1 MTEANGSLGSLDDFI
16 AHSTEML
23 FVARGDGALL
33 RWSEALGQAVGPA
46 LAQGTTLTELF
57 HPEDRRTL
65 TTSWEQ
71 VRGGAAP
78 VELRGRVLSAEQ
90 RYKPLSCV
98 VRGARTDGLVYG
110 SFRDAPPGDGAQGEL
125 ARLRERDRI
134 LGALIN
140 ALPIAVWAIDADGT
154 YTYHDGKGL
163 AAAGHRPG
171 QLVGQNIFALYGDM
185 AGGIERA
192 LAGEAVHGLSEVHGC
207 VWESWMVPLSEAA
220 GRVRSVVGFSLD
232 VTEGQRAHE
241 ALQTKLDVIEAQQR
255 VIREL
260 AAPIIEVWDGVLAL
274 PMIGVVDSARTAEA
288 MESLLEAISNRSAR
302 FAVLDLTGVQVVDTK
317 VADHLIKLVRAIQL
331 LGAEGIICGIRPN
344 VAQTMVALGL
354 DLSAIVTKANLRAGL
369 THCMQRLSRRPAS
382 PRSSP

>member
-33 RWSEALGQAVGPA
+33 RWSDALGRAIGPA
-46 LAQGTTLTELF
+46 LAQGTPLTELF
-57 HPEDRRTL
+57 HPEDRCTL
-65 TTSWEQ
+65 TARWEQ
-71 VRGGAAP
+71 VRGSAAP
-78 VELRGRVLSAEQ
+78 VQVHGRIMSAE
-90 RYKPLSCV
+90 RSYRPFSCF
-98 VRGARTDGLVYG
+98 VRGSRADGLVYG
-110 SFRDAPPGDGAQGEL
+110 SFRDAPPGDGVLDEL
-125 ARLRERDRI
+125 VRLRDRDRI

-140 ALPIAVWAIDADGT
+140 ALPMVVWAIDSEGT
-154 YTYHDGKGL
+154 YTCHEGKGL
-163 AAAGHRPG
+163 DAAGHQPG
-171 QLVGQNIFALYGDM
+171 QHVGKNIFELYGDL

-192 LAGEAVHGLSEVHGC
+192 LAGEAVHGLAEVHGC
-207 VWESWMVPLSEAA
+207 VWENWMVPLSESA
-220 GRVRSVVGFSLD
+220 GRVRSVIGFSLD
-232 VTEGQRAHE
+232 VTEGQRAQL

-288 MESLLEAISNRSAR
+288 MESLLEAISSRSAR
-302 FAVLDLTGVQVVDTK
+302 YAVLDLTGVQVVDTK

-369 THCMQRLSRRPAS
+369 TYCMRRLNARAPTPRTS
-382 PRSSP
+382 P

>member
-1 MTEANGSLGSLDDFI
+1 MTEANGSLGSLHDFI

-33 RWSEALGQAVGPA
+33 RWSDALGQAIGPA
-46 LAQGTTLTELF
+46 LAEGTTLTELF
-57 HPEDRRTL
+57 HPEDRCAL
-65 TTSWEQ
+65 TARWEQ
-71 VRGGAAP
+71 VRGSTAP
-78 VELRGRVLSAEQ
+78 VQVHGRIMSAE
-90 RYKPLSCV
+90 RSYRPLSCV
-98 VRGARTDGLVYG
+98 VRGSRTHGLVYG
-110 SFRDAPPGDGAQGEL
+110 SFRDAPPGDAVLDEL
-125 ARLRERDRI
+125 ARLRDRDRI

-140 ALPIAVWAIDADGT
+140 ALPMVVWAIDSEGT
-154 YTYHDGKGL
+154 YIYHEGKGL
-163 AAAGHRPG
+163 EAAGHQPE
-171 QLVGQNIFALYGDM
+171 QHVGKNIFDLYGDT
-185 AGGIERA
+185 AGGVDRA
-192 LAGEAVHGLSEVHGC
+192 LAGETVHGLAEVHGC
-207 VWESWMVPLSEAA
+207 VWESWMVPLSESA
-220 GRVRSVVGFSLD
+220 GHVRSVIGFSLD
-232 VTEGQRAHE
+232 VTEGKRAQQ

-288 MESLLEAISNRSAR
+288 MESLLEAISSRSAR
-302 FAVLDLTGVQVVDTK
+302 FAILDLTGVQVVDTK

-369 THCMQRLSRRPAS
+369 THCMQRLNTRAAA
-382 PRSSP
+382 PRSSA